1 MSTPVVFN
9 AVSYSIPQY
18 NDTGYA
24 QGAGNLSSY
33 LVAISTGTLQQSGG
47 AFTLTADVNFG
58 ANFGLLAKY
67 YTSTTATPA
76 TAGSVRLAH
85 ADTIDWRNNN
95 DNGNLALSVDSSDR
109 LLYNGSIVQTGSGFV
124 TSITGTAHQVI
135 ASAATGAVT
144 LSLPQSIDTTSIPT
158 FAAEIL
164 TGTLSLT
171 PPSGNPSISFNTTGG
186 GVVTLSVPA
195 AASTTFPLTLPS
207 AQGAANSFLKNDGTG
222 LLSWS
227 AASGNFV
234 SSITG
239 TANQITASAS
249 TGAVTLSTPQ
259 DIGTSSNVT
268 FNTVTL
274 SSVGQGLKAS
284 GNLSITPGVGSFLSI
299 ATDTIANGSL
309 FPLTGNTYTLGDGS
323 RPFSALTVK
332 TGVNFQQTGVGTNT
346 ILIAP
351 PAAIT
356 SHTLT
361 LPGTQGAASTFLQN
375 NGSGVLSWVSPTGS
389 GTVNSGTATHLSYYA
404 TSTTA
409 VSDANGATINGS
421 YTFSGG
427 AGALTMS
434 GSTIAMGSNK
444 ITGLAAAST
453 SGDAISYAQASWS
466 LGAGS
471 LTGALAMGANKITGL
486 ANGTTSTDAAAFG
499 QIFTGFQ
506 APVQATGTTS
516 TSTTS
521 ATFGATVITASITPT
536 SASHRIK
543 ITASL
548 VSLRTANGAN
558 ASALATLARGSTNL
572 AGAAGLAIT
581 SESTGSISAPCN
593 LTFIDSPATT
603 SSTTYTVYLRNDDAA
618 TSVSVNSVG
627 GTWVMILEEIV

>member
-9 AVSYSIPQY
+9 SVSYSIPQY

-375 NGSGVLSWVSPTGS
+375 NGSGVLSWASPAGS

-409 VSDANGATINGS
+409 VSDANGATISGS

-444 ITGLAAAST
+444 ITDLANGSTAGDALAYGQALTGSSLTFTST
-453 SGDAISYAQASWS
+453 SGIIGTTTNNNAA
-466 LGAGS
+466 AGS
-471 LTGALAMGANKITGL
+471 VGEY
-486 ANGTTSTDAAAFG
+486 
-499 QIFTGFQ
+499 
-506 APVQATGTTS
+506 V
-516 TSTTS
+516 S
-521 ATFGATVITASITPT
+521 ATNTTLTNFPT
-536 SASHRIK
+536 SAQFGDFLSISLTAGDWDVT
-543 ITASL
+543 ITGEVNPLTATAMSDL
-548 VSLRTANGAN
+548 IIGVGTVSGNDGTGVTIGERFYK
-558 ASALATLARGSTNL
+558 ATP
-572 AGAAGLAIT
+572 I
-581 SESTGSISAPCN
+581 TGSGNYDTYSVSGIRKSLA
-593 LTFIDSPATT
+593 
-603 SSTTYTVYLRNDDAA
+603 STTTVYFKYTMAYSTA
-618 TSVSVNSVG
+618 TPQIRG
-627 GTWVMILEEIV
+627 EIRARRIR